1 MLEVKNVDVFY
12 GDVQVLWDVSFN
24 VQKGEIVALIGANGS
39 GKTTS
44 LNTVSSILK
53 PRKGSVTYEGQPLHT
68 RAPHDLV
75 ALGIAHVP
83 EARRLFP
90 EMTVK
95 ENLLL
100 GALAP
105 DAKKA
110 RPEMLEKVYGIFPR
124 LKEREKQAAGTMS
137 GGEQQ
142 MCAIARGLMSKP
154 RLLMLDEPS
163 LGLSPILVTD
173 IFRVIAEVHD
183 AGVTVLLIEQNV
195 FKTLAIADRAYVLES
210 GRIVLTGTGMTSS
223 TTSTS
228 RRRTSASET
237 QVAVRALASGSPPP
251 LQHALRSLVVRR
263 QGDGTEKKKIFF
275 ERVRAADRAA
285 DAIRDERRLDVM
297 QHLAARLVESPSSR
311 VSAIRGAGRRKLGR
325 RRGEFS

>member
-1 MLEVKNVDVFY
+1 MLDVKNVDVLY

-39 GKTTS
+39 GKTTC

-53 PRKGSVTYEGQPLHT
+53 PRKGSVMYEGQPLHT

-75 ALGIAHVP
+75 GLGIAHVP

-100 GALAP
+100 GALTP
-105 DAKKA
+105 EAKKA

-173 IFRVIAEVHD
+173 IFRVITEVHD

-195 FKTLAIADRAYVLES
+195 FKTLGIADRAYVLEN
-210 GRIVLTGTGMTSS
+210 GRVVLEGKGKDLLND
-223 TTSTS
+223 
-228 RRRTSASET
+228 EH
-237 QVAVRALASGSPPP
+237 V
-251 LQHALRSLVVRR
+251 
-263 QGDGTEKKKIFF
+263 KK
-275 ERVRAADRAA
+275 AY
-285 DAIRDERRLDVM
+285 
-297 QHLAARLVESPSSR
+297 
-311 VSAIRGAGRRKLGR
+311 LGV
-325 RRGEFS
+325 

>member
-1 MLEVKNVDVFY
+1 MLDVKNVDVLY

-24 VQKGEIVALIGANGS
+24 VQKGEIVALIRANGS
-39 GKTTS
+39 GKTTC

-53 PRKGSVTYEGQPLHT
+53 PRKGSVMYEGQPLHT

-75 ALGIAHVP
+75 GLGIAHVP

-100 GALAP
+100 GALTP
-105 DAKKA
+105 EAKKA

-173 IFRVIAEVHD
+173 IFRVITEVHD

-195 FKTLAIADRAYVLES
+195 FKTLGIADRAYVLEN
-210 GRIVLTGTGMTSS
+210 GRVVLEGKGKDLLND
-223 TTSTS
+223 
-228 RRRTSASET
+228 EH
-237 QVAVRALASGSPPP
+237 V
-251 LQHALRSLVVRR
+251 
-263 QGDGTEKKKIFF
+263 KK
-275 ERVRAADRAA
+275 AY
-285 DAIRDERRLDVM
+285 
-297 QHLAARLVESPSSR
+297 
-311 VSAIRGAGRRKLGR
+311 LGV
-325 RRGEFS
+325 

>member
-1 MLEVKNVDVFY
+1 MLEVNNVDVFY

-44 LNTVSSILK
+44 LNTISSILK
-53 PRKGSVTYEGQPLHT
+53 PKKGSVTYEGQPLHT

-75 ALGIAHVP
+75 TLGIAHVP

-100 GALAP
+100 GALTPA
-105 DAKKA
+105 AKKT

-163 LGLSPILVTD
+163 LGLSPILVAD
-173 IFRVIAEVHD
+173 IFRVIEEVHA

-195 FKTLAIADRAYVLES
+195 FKTLAVADRAYVLEN
-210 GRIVLTGTGMTSS
+210 GRIVLQGTGKDLLND
-223 TTSTS
+223 
-228 RRRTSASET
+228 EH
-237 QVAVRALASGSPPP
+237 V
-251 LQHALRSLVVRR
+251 
-263 QGDGTEKKKIFF
+263 KK
-275 ERVRAADRAA
+275 AY
-285 DAIRDERRLDVM
+285 
-297 QHLAARLVESPSSR
+297 
-311 VSAIRGAGRRKLGR
+311 LGV
-325 RRGEFS
+325 

>member
-1 MLEVKNVDVFY
+1 MLEVKNVDVLY

-39 GKTTS
+39 GKTTC

-53 PRKGSVTYEGQPLHT
+53 PRKGSVMYEGQPLHT

-75 ALGIAHVP
+75 GLGIAHVP

-100 GALAP
+100 GALTP
-105 DAKKA
+105 EAKKA

-173 IFRVIAEVHD
+173 IFRVITEVHD

-195 FKTLAIADRAYVLES
+195 FKTLGIADRAYVLEN
-210 GRIVLTGTGMTSS
+210 GRVVLEGKGKDLLND
-223 TTSTS
+223 
-228 RRRTSASET
+228 EH
-237 QVAVRALASGSPPP
+237 V
-251 LQHALRSLVVRR
+251 
-263 QGDGTEKKKIFF
+263 KK
-275 ERVRAADRAA
+275 AY
-285 DAIRDERRLDVM
+285 
-297 QHLAARLVESPSSR
+297 
-311 VSAIRGAGRRKLGR
+311 LGV
-325 RRGEFS
+325 

>member
-53 PRKGSVTYEGQPLHT
+53 PRKGEVTYEGRPLHT

-75 ALGIAHVP
+75 GLGIAHVP

-90 EMTVK
+90 EMTVR

-100 GALAP
+100 GALTP
-105 DAKKA
+105 EAKRT

-163 LGLSPILVTD
+163 LGLSPILVSD
-173 IFRVIAEVHD
+173 IFRVINEVHE
-183 AGVTVLLIEQNV
+183 AGVTVLLVEQNV
-195 FKTLAIADRAYVLES
+195 FKTLAIADRAYVLEN
-210 GRIVLTGTGMTSS
+210 GRIVLEGRGKD
-223 TTSTS
+223 
-228 RRRTSASET
+228 
-237 QVAVRALASGSPPP
+237 L
-251 LQHALRSLVVRR
+251 LN
-263 QGDGTEKKKIFF
+263 
-275 ERVRAADRAA
+275 
-285 DAIRDERRLDVM
+285 DAHVKE
-297 QHLAARLVESPSSR
+297 AY
-311 VSAIRGAGRRKLGR
+311 LGI
-325 RRGEFS
+325 

>member
-1 MLEVKNVDVFY
+1 MLEVVNVDVFY

-24 VQKGEIVALIGANGS
+24 IQKGEIVALIGANGS

-53 PRKGSVTYEGQPLHT
+53 PRKGSVTYEGRPLHT
-68 RAPHDLV
+68 RAPYDLV
-75 ALGIAHVP
+75 GLGIAHVP

-100 GALAP
+100 GALTP
-105 DAKKA
+105 EAKKT

-163 LGLSPILVTD
+163 LGLSPILVSD
-173 IFRVIAEVHD
+173 IFRVIQEVHD
-183 AGVTVLLIEQNV
+183 AGVTVLLVEQNV
-195 FKTLAIADRAYVLES
+195 FKSLAIADRAYVLEN
-210 GRIVLTGTGMTSS
+210 GRIVLEGKG
-223 TTSTS
+223 
-228 RRRTSASET
+228 RD
-237 QVAVRALASGSPPP
+237 L
-251 LQHALRSLVVRR
+251 LN
-263 QGDGTEKKKIFF
+263 
-275 ERVRAADRAA
+275 
-285 DAIRDERRLDVM
+285 DAHVKE
-297 QHLAARLVESPSSR
+297 AY
-311 VSAIRGAGRRKLGR
+311 LGV
-325 RRGEFS
+325 

>member
-1 MLEVKNVDVFY
+1 MLEVANVDVFY

-44 LNTVSSILK
+44 LNTISSILR
-53 PRKGSVTYEGQPLHT
+53 PRKGAVTYEGQALHT
-68 RAPHDLV
+68 REPHDLV
-75 ALGIAHVP
+75 GLGIAHVP

-100 GALAP
+100 GALSP
-105 DAKKA
+105 DAKKS

-163 LGLSPILVTD
+163 LGLSPILVSD
-173 IFRVIAEVHD
+173 IFRVITEVHE
-183 AGVTVLLIEQNV
+183 AGVTVLLVEQNV
-195 FKTLAIADRAYVLES
+195 FKTLAVADRAYVLEN
-210 GRIVLTGTGMTSS
+210 GRIVLEGTGKDLLND
-223 TTSTS
+223 
-228 RRRTSASET
+228 EH
-237 QVAVRALASGSPPP
+237 V
-251 LQHALRSLVVRR
+251 
-263 QGDGTEKKKIFF
+263 KK
-275 ERVRAADRAA
+275 AY
-285 DAIRDERRLDVM
+285 
-297 QHLAARLVESPSSR
+297 
-311 VSAIRGAGRRKLGR
+311 LGV
-325 RRGEFS
+325 

>member
-1 MLEVKNVDVFY
+1 MLDVKNVDVFY

-39 GKTTS
+39 GKTTC

-53 PRKGSVTYEGQPLHT
+53 PRKGSVMYEGQPLHT

-75 ALGIAHVP
+75 GLGIAHVP

-100 GALAP
+100 GALTP
-105 DAKKA
+105 EAKKA

-173 IFRVIAEVHD
+173 IFRVITEVHD

-195 FKTLAIADRAYVLES
+195 FKTLGIANRAYVLEN
-210 GRIVLTGTGMTSS
+210 GRVVLEGKGKDLLND
-223 TTSTS
+223 
-228 RRRTSASET
+228 EH
-237 QVAVRALASGSPPP
+237 V
-251 LQHALRSLVVRR
+251 
-263 QGDGTEKKKIFF
+263 KK
-275 ERVRAADRAA
+275 AY
-285 DAIRDERRLDVM
+285 
-297 QHLAARLVESPSSR
+297 
-311 VSAIRGAGRRKLGR
+311 LGV
-325 RRGEFS
+325 

>member
-1 MLEVKNVDVFY
+1 MLDVKGVDVFY

-53 PRKGSVTYEGQPLHT
+53 PRKGGVTYEGETLHT

-75 ALGIAHVP
+75 GLGISHVP

-90 EMTVK
+90 EMTVR

-100 GALAP
+100 GALTP
-105 DAKKA
+105 EAKKS

-124 LKEREKQAAGTMS
+124 LKEREKQAAGTLS

-163 LGLSPILVTD
+163 LGLSPILVAD
-173 IFRVIAEVHD
+173 IFRVINEVHE
-183 AGVTVLLIEQNV
+183 AGVTVLLVEQNV
-195 FKTLAIADRAYVLES
+195 FKTLAIADRAYVLEN
-210 GRIVLTGTGMTSS
+210 GRIVLEGRG
-223 TTSTS
+223 
-228 RRRTSASET
+228 
-237 QVAVRALASGSPPP
+237 QDL
-251 LQHALRSLVVRR
+251 LN
-263 QGDGTEKKKIFF
+263 
-275 ERVRAADRAA
+275 
-285 DAIRDERRLDVM
+285 DAHVKE
-297 QHLAARLVESPSSR
+297 AY
-311 VSAIRGAGRRKLGR
+311 LGI
-325 RRGEFS
+325 

>member
-1 MLEVKNVDVFY
+1 MLEVRNVDVFY

-44 LNTVSSILK
+44 LNTVSSILR
-53 PRKGSVTYEGQPLHT
+53 PRKGAVTYEGQPLHT
-68 RAPHDLV
+68 RETHDLV
-75 ALGIAHVP
+75 GLGIAHVP

-100 GALAP
+100 GALTP
-105 DAKKA
+105 DARKS

-163 LGLSPILVTD
+163 LGLSPILVSD
-173 IFRVIAEVHD
+173 IFRVIAEVHA
-183 AGVTVLLIEQNV
+183 AGVTVLLVEQNV
-195 FKTLAIADRAYVLES
+195 FKTLAVADRAYVLEN
-210 GRIVLTGTGMTSS
+210 GRIVLEGTGKDLLND
-223 TTSTS
+223 
-228 RRRTSASET
+228 EH
-237 QVAVRALASGSPPP
+237 VRKAY
-251 LQHALRSLVVRR
+251 
-263 QGDGTEKKKIFF
+263 
-275 ERVRAADRAA
+275 
-285 DAIRDERRLDVM
+285 
-297 QHLAARLVESPSSR
+297 
-311 VSAIRGAGRRKLGR
+311 LGV
-325 RRGEFS
+325 